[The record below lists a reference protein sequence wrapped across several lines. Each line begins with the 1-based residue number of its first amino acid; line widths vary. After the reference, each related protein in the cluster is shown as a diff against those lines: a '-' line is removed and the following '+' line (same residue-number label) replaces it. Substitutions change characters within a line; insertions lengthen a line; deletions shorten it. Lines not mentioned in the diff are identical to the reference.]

1 MKRKKGPWADKMF
14 LEGPKL
20 VKEALQEG
28 LELEALFVRD
38 SYSKEDLEEILQAT
52 DSNKLWILEDGLFH
66 QVSDTKPPQGLLGI
80 FAKPPLLTRNNFHK
94 AMIGR
99 NTGRILVM
107 ENLQDP
113 GNVGTMLR
121 TAYAFN
127 FGGAVLIGNTADPFQ
142 PKCLR
147 SGMGAALHLPL
158 LFMEKSAEALSYF
171 KELGIR
177 SLGTAMEGMSLEVYP
192 AEKHPSLALWIGNEG
207 QGLLAQTLEQVED
220 LISIPMPGGAES
232 LNAGVAA
239 GIIMYKL
246 SEDLS

>member
-1 MKRKKGPWADKMF
+1 MKRKKGPWADKLF

-20 VKEALQEG
+20 IEEALQEG
-28 LELEALFVRD
+28 LELEALFIRE
-38 SYSKEDLEEILQAT
+38 SYPAEEWETLSKPINPD
-52 DSNKLWILEDGLFH
+52 KLWILEEGLFK
-66 QVSDTKPPQGLLGI
+66 QVSDTKSPQGIIGVFSKPLNLSWED
-80 FAKPPLLTRNNFHK
+80 FRKAKP
-94 AMIGR
+94 GR
-99 NTGRILVM
+99 NPGRILVL

-127 FGGAVLIGNTADPFQ
+127 FGGAVLIGKTADPFQ

-158 LFMEKSAEALSYF
+158 FFIEDSAKALSLF
-171 KELGIR
+171 KEHGIR
-177 SLGTAMEGMSLEVYP
+177 SLGTAMEGLKLSAYP
-192 AEKHPSLALWIGNEG
+192 SDRYSDLALWIGNEG
-207 QGLLAQTLEQVED
+207 HGLMPQTLEEVED